1 MADAER
7 ALCWLR
13 GWVAPSHVSE
23 ELSTLAAH
31 IDKRNVRIVKARDQD
46 YHQVPSQ
53 DLGEFANTVA
63 ISWYKTGPKKCRLFK
78 RRNQETYYC
87 GSLNHDSTS
96 DLKKGVLT
104 TTTDQNKNQLSHL
117 KEINH

>member
-13 GWVAPSHVSE
+13 GWVAPSHVSK

-53 DLGEFANTVA
+53 DLGEFANSVLLPFLDTKLGLRNVDCLNEG
-63 ISWYKTGPKKCRLFK
+63 SKKRIIV
-78 RRNQETYYC
+78 
-87 GSLNHDSTS
+87 DS
-96 DLKKGVLT
+96 
-104 TTTDQNKNQLSHL
+104 
-117 KEINH
+117 

>member
-1 MADAER
+1 MLNFNIILFIDFISFNRISNLITKTTALYNYCDWKVPESPAWLVYKGRMADAER

-13 GWVAPSHVSE
+13 GWVAPSHVSK

-53 DLGEFANTVA
+53 DLGEFANTVG
-63 ISWYKTGPKKCRLFK
+63 ISWYKTGP
-78 RRNQETYYC
+78 
-87 GSLNHDSTS
+87 
-96 DLKKGVLT
+96 
-104 TTTDQNKNQLSHL
+104 
-117 KEINH
+117 

>member
-1 MADAER
+1 MYEKIVLQQYFCTKVYIKLVFITKISHITKTTALYNYCDWKVPESPAWLVYKGRMADAER

-13 GWVAPSHVSE
+13 GWVAPSHVSK

-63 ISWYKTGPKKCRLFK
+63 IS
-78 RRNQETYYC
+78 
-87 GSLNHDSTS
+87 
-96 DLKKGVLT
+96 
-104 TTTDQNKNQLSHL
+104 
-117 KEINH
+117 